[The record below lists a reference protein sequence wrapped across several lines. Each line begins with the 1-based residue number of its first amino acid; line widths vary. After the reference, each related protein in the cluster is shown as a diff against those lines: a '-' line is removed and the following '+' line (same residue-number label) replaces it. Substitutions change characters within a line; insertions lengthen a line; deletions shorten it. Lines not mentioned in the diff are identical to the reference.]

1 MCIVFFLFSCFQVTL
16 INSQD
21 GDYYNRHDKKTPQKN
36 EKRPFNFGAFSFN
49 HSGTEDFE
57 VYVSSD
63 GTGDE
68 ASWTLVASGTLP
80 DIRGMYCDEQPEPL
94 VIKFDTVR
102 GETKK
107 YD

>member
-1 MCIVFFLFSCFQVTL
+1 M
-16 INSQD
+16 
-21 GDYYNRHDKKTPQKN
+21 
-36 EKRPFNFGAFSFN
+36 
-49 HSGTEDFE
+49 
-57 VYVSSD
+57 YVSSD

-102 GETKK
+102 GKMIKFEHVCGKDLRK
-107 YD
+107 YNLILQNLKAF